1 MGKEKRQMEMGEV
14 RIEIS
19 LASFSNFY
27 GKISKNH
34 LLLTNCLHYR
44 NSM

>member
-1 MGKEKRQMEMGEV
+1 MGKEEWQMDMGEV
-14 RIEIS
+14 RIAIS
-19 LASFSNFY
+19 LASFPNFY
-27 GKISKNH
+27 GKFSKNH